1 MFNRGGT
8 AKNTGI
14 VSGFDPDP
22 QGRVGFNSGDLVT
35 TPQERSAEVL

>member
-1 MFNRGGT
+1 MKSLKRPMFNRGGT

-22 QGRVGFNSGDLVT
+22 QGRVGFN
-35 TPQERSAEVL
+35 